1 VAGVAFWQVLM
12 AGLLLC
18 WPLWGA
24 MTVGWLLPSVP
35 VAPQAGPLARGRRA
49 RAALAACILGLV
61 IAALPDA
68 AFEALV
74 GHAAGLAKYV
84 VAELLVMASL
94 VALIEHLGVPS
105 ADAALQSGTRQ

>member
-1 VAGVAFWQVLM
+1 MNVV
-12 AGLLLC
+12 
-18 WPLWGA
+18 
-24 MTVGWLLPSVP
+24 WLLPSALV
-35 VAPQAGPLARGRRA
+35 VLQAGPLIRGRRA

-84 VAELLVMASL
+84 LAELLVMTSL
-94 VALIEHLGVPS
+94 LALLGHLAPPREQ
-105 ADAALQSGTRQ
+105 AALQSGTRQ